1 MRHLKKTAFFL
12 TLISLTALIITSCQ
26 KDSDIVD
33 KKNKGILHLSITDAP
48 IDAYDITGV
57 FITITGIEY
66 NQDDTWMVLEEFEG
80 PQLLNLLELTDGIS
94 AQLGSFELE
103 AGIYTQIRFMLDAP
117 EMGNGSHANPGCY
130 LEFGDGTTQPLF
142 VPSGGQTGYK
152 AVGEFIVP
160 AEGDIYVTADF
171 DVRKSVVV
179 AGNSGK
185 FILKPTIRLVIED
198 RSGEIDGTLINMDE
212 ETDDLE
218 YVVYIYEAGDY
229 TEAEVAD
236 PEPETPRFPNAIS
249 SKLVS
254 EDGKFLFAFMPEGM
268 YDLVVVTLLEGEF
281 SEVIGIVEDI
291 EVIRNQTT
299 VVEIDIDGLE

>member
-1 MRHLKKTAFFL
+1 MRHFKKIAFFL

-26 KDSDIVD
+26 KDGDIEG
-33 KKNKGILHLSITDAP
+33 KTAGTLHLSITDAP

-57 FITITGIEY
+57 FITIIGIEY
-66 NQDDTWMVLEEFEG
+66 NQNDTWMVLEEFEG

-103 AGIYTQIRFMLDAP
+103 AGTYTQIRFLLDAP
-117 EMGNGSHANPGCY
+117 EMGNGSHSNPGCY

-142 VPSGGQTGYK
+142 VPSGAQTGYK

-198 RSGEIDGTLINMDE
+198 RSGEIDGTLINLDE

-218 YVVYIYEAGDY
+218 YVVYIYEAGTYDES
-229 TEAEVAD
+229 EADDPAD
-236 PEPETPRFPNAIS
+236 EEPRFPNAIS
-249 SKLVS
+249 SKLVD

-268 YDLVVVTLLEGEF
+268 YDLVIVTLLEGEF
-281 SEVIGIVEDI
+281 SEVIGLVEDI
-291 EVIRNQTT
+291 EVIRNLTT
-299 VVEIDIDGLE
+299 VLEIDIDGLE